1 MTETTKYG
9 PKIYNRHSV
18 RLLGYDYASAGY
30 YFVTICTQDRKRL
43 FGRIRDQKME
53 LNGLGRIARD
63 ELLKTPL
70 IRPNTDIDAW
80 VVMPDHI
87 HMIMHIQKDAN
98 HSEGPYTFTPDMVN
112 GAEMMDKTVMAPV
125 GAHDFDIADKTVMA
139 PVGAHSCAPLQ
150 PPMRLFRRPQS
161 VSSCVAQYKATTT
174 RIINRIRDT
183 QGVRIWQRNF
193 NDRIIRDQEELD
205 YYRGYIRDNPKNGK
219 GGKSIL

>member
-9 PKIYNRHSV
+9 PKIHGRHSV